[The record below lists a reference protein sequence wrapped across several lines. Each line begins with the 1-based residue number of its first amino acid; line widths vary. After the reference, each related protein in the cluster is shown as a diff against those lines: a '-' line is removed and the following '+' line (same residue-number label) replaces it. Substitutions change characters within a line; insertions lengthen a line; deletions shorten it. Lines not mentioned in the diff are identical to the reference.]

1 MTEMTVN
8 EAGRRPRRF
17 RHRSRGSQVSIYLG
31 KFLRMFVYQNEWK
44 VLPMAAVIAGLVAMV
59 IRSMLF
65 QSMEGTMMGTL
76 ALTCV
81 GIWNGCFNSIQVVCR
96 ERDVVKREHRSGMH
110 ISAYVMA
117 HLIYQAM
124 LCLLQTGLTMF
135 ICQRVGV
142 AFPRQGMFSS
152 WMIVDIGITLF
163 LVTYASDV
171 LSLWI
176 SSLAHST
183 TAAMTVM
190 PFVLIFQLVFSG
202 GMLTL
207 PKWSEPLSDLAIS
220 RYGIMALSAQ
230 ADYNNAPLA
239 SVWNAVVGMRDR
251 EISGTFTVGE
261 AAKLLEDK
269 NNPTVRELRDVEI
282 TRTMTVEEFAD
293 MAEEQGAV
301 GASALLEPFGDKEVT
316 GKITLGEAA
325 DYLLTEPEAESLRET
340 PVAYSMTVGQII
352 DLVGW
357 DRTRTVLQNTMAEN
371 RFVEEYVKSRGNI
384 AFCWLVLLFYTGVYA
399 ALATITLEF
408 IDKDKR

>member
-1 MTEMTVN
+1 
-8 EAGRRPRRF
+8 
-17 RHRSRGSQVSIYLG
+17 
-31 KFLRMFVYQNEWK
+31 
-44 VLPMAAVIAGLVAMV
+44 
-59 IRSMLF
+59 
-65 QSMEGTMMGTL
+65 
-76 ALTCV
+76 
-81 GIWNGCFNSIQVVCR
+81 
-96 ERDVVKREHRSGMH
+96 
-110 ISAYVMA
+110 
-117 HLIYQAM
+117 
-124 LCLLQTGLTMF
+124 
-135 ICQRVGV
+135 
-142 AFPRQGMFSS
+142 
-152 WMIVDIGITLF
+152 
-163 LVTYASDV
+163 
-171 LSLWI
+171 
-176 SSLAHST
+176 
-183 TAAMTVM
+183 MTVM
-190 PFVLIFQLVFSG
+190 PFVLIFQIVFSG

-207 PKWSEPLSDLAIS
+207 PKWSEPLSDLTIS

-282 TRTMTVEEFAD
+282 MRTMTVEEFAD